1 MSTYTEY
8 PKRDMWK
15 CCQAPRMEQNHFT
28 SFIWCEDLGESY
40 REEMSPAYHW
50 LPISRG
56 WLIYFPGSHQPQV
69 TISPYLA
76 PSPTQFCFWNS
87 LPSARA
93 CWWVTFSFLEEL
105 GKRTTWL
112 PTQDWMLKL
121 PIIKQSPHAPNPQV
135 LIFSLTTRT
144 LGAAQSFILS
154 HWFHS
159 KVTDLTVFPLKPIL
173 HLSIVDAII
182 QCDSVQAN
190 LIYLSILSHIW
201 AFLKSFAS

>member
-1 MSTYTEY
+1 
-8 PKRDMWK
+8 MWK

-93 CWWVTFSFLEEL
+93 CWWVTLFLGRVRKENHLITHSGLNAEAAYN
-105 GKRTTWL
+105 KTVTTCSES
-112 PTQDWMLKL
+112 TG
-121 PIIKQSPHAPNPQV
+121 